1 MIYRS
6 PFPALEAGFAA
17 VPQLVLEIGRGAPE
31 RPAIV
36 TGAGDPAI
44 SYGKLG
50 SQIGRV
56 AAGLA
61 DRGFSPGDVLA
72 IRAPNMPAWAVA
84 ALGAMAAGGAVTGIS
99 PLAAGREV
107 TAQLADAGAGML
119 VTAPSL
125 LAGSRAA
132 AAAAGTA
139 QVVDIGDLLVPADG
153 DRSGTAPGGQPL
165 PGNASFHAGTLG
177 PRQVALLPYSS
188 GTTGLPKGVM
198 LTHANLTAAARQV
211 GCGLALTPRDR
222 VLGVAPLAHVMGF
235 VVALCAPLAAGATV
249 VMLPRYG
256 LRAVLAAVQRHRV
269 TVVLVP
275 PQVAAALA
283 RDPAVCRYDLS
294 GVEMVISG
302 GAPLGGEL
310 QQHLAGRFPDAVVGQ
325 GYGLTEAPTILVP
338 VRAGMVPGSAGRVA
352 PSTELRL
359 VDPVTGHDAEPGER
373 GELWARGPQVMAGY
387 LGRPE
392 AAAQILDPQG
402 WLRTGDLGYVDVN
415 GNVFVI
421 DRLKELIKVNAFQ
434 VAPAELEALLVSH
447 PQVADAA
454 VIPRPDPRTGEVPV
468 AVVVPCG
475 TLEPSQ
481 LIAWVAGRVS
491 PHKRIRAVT
500 LISEIPRTPSGK
512 IMRRQLIEAD
522 RGTACQAAFTTF
534 PDTTTGGRDE

>member
-1 MIYRS
+1 
-6 PFPALEAGFAA
+6 
-17 VPQLVLEIGRGAPE
+17 
-31 RPAIV
+31 
-36 TGAGDPAI
+36 
-44 SYGKLG
+44 
-50 SQIGRV
+50 
-56 AAGLA
+56 
-61 DRGFSPGDVLA
+61 
-72 IRAPNMPAWAVA
+72 
-84 ALGAMAAGGAVTGIS
+84 
-99 PLAAGREV
+99 
-107 TAQLADAGAGML
+107 ML

-132 AAAAGTA
+132 AAAARTA

-165 PGNASFHAGTLG
+165 PGNASFHAGTPG

-256 LRAVLAAVQRHRV
+256 LRAVLAAVRRHRV

-302 GAPLGGEL
+302 GAPLGGE
-310 QQHLAGRFPDAVVGQ
+310 P
-325 GYGLTEAPTILVP
+325 
-338 VRAGMVPGSAGRVA
+338 
-352 PSTELRL
+352 
-359 VDPVTGHDAEPGER
+359 
-373 GELWARGPQVMAGY
+373 
-387 LGRPE
+387 
-392 AAAQILDPQG
+392 
-402 WLRTGDLGYVDVN
+402 
-415 GNVFVI
+415 
-421 DRLKELIKVNAFQ
+421 
-434 VAPAELEALLVSH
+434 
-447 PQVADAA
+447 

-512 IMRRQLIEAD
+512 IMRRLLIGAD
-522 RGTACQAAFTTF
+522 RGTRL
-534 PDTTTGGRDE
+534 PGRIHHLP